1 MSDAP
6 RGRGTRRSWTVGCR
20 CPMLGGPGVML
31 GVVWLLAGCGAQAVD
46 TPVATGGEPEGV
58 QADPAALSSEPVV
71 VADPQPGASPST
83 DPQAAQASA
92 HSANPG
98 LAATPPPAV
107 EPVVE
112 EPEPEAPAAPIVAGN
127 GHLRIGRPSL
137 ARGGGR
143 VNTGRVQRAI
153 EGKRGG
159 MLICY
164 NIPLGSNPELEGDL
178 DMVLVIDPQGMVG
191 VRVETDDEALAA
203 AGVTSCVSE
212 KLRGIDFEETPPSSE
227 LWILVPLHFEP

>member
-6 RGRGTRRSWTVGCR
+6 RGMGTRRSGNGSLRRRMIVGAG
-20 CPMLGGPGVML
+20 MAF
-31 GVVWLLAGCGAQAVD
+31 GVVWLVAGCGAQAVD
-46 TPVATGGEPEGV
+46 APVATGGGPEG
-58 QADPAALSSEPVV
+58 AAA
-71 VADPQPGASPST
+71 ADPQVEAGSSTEGVSPPA
-83 DPQAAQASA
+83 DPPAAQTSA

-98 LAATPPPAV
+98 FAAPGTQPTPAASPA
-107 EPVVE
+107 PVVE
-112 EPEPEAPAAPIVAGN
+112 EPAPAAPAAPIVAGN

-153 EGKRGG
+153 ERKRGG
-159 MLICY
+159 MLTCY
-164 NIPLGSNPELEGDL
+164 NIPLGSDPELEGDL
-178 DMVLVIDPQGMVG
+178 GMVLVIDPQGMVG
-191 VRVETDDEALAA
+191 VRIDTDDDDLAA

-212 KLRGIDFEETPPSSE
+212 KLRGIDFSETPPSSE